1 MLDATRRSRIDALLA
16 QCTDG
21 ARVAAAEPVGG
32 GCISRTL
39 RLALSDG
46 GRAFLKIAESHDPA
60 LLAAEAASLAL
71 LRGTSTVRVP
81 AVLAQQDDMLLLE
94 WLEPGSGDATA
105 WAGLG
110 RELAALHRCSGSW
123 GGVPDNFIGALPQA
137 NGPARD
143 WASFWAERR
152 LQPQLRLAGAR
163 LGVEDRRR
171 FDALLSRLEDLLGPG
186 EAEGPSL
193 LHGDLWSGNVHM
205 LAAGGAALVD
215 PASCY
220 GHREV
225 DLAMAE
231 LFGGFAPA
239 FHAAYQ
245 EAWPLA
251 ADWPRRRAVY
261 QLYYLLVHVNLFG
274 SGYVPRTREALRAAG
289 F

>member
-1 MLDATRRSRIDALLA
+1 MLDAARRSRIDALLA
-16 QCTDG
+16 RCTDG
-21 ARVAAAEPVGG
+21 ARMMVADPVGG

-39 RLALSDG
+39 RLTLADG
-46 GRAFLKIAESHDPA
+46 GRVFLKIAESHDPA
-60 LLAAEAASLAL
+60 LLAAEAASLEL
-71 LRGTSTVRVP
+71 LRATGTVRVP
-81 AVLAQQDDMLLLE
+81 AVLAQQDDLLLLE
-94 WLEPGSGDATA
+94 WLEPGTGDPAA

-110 RELAALHRCSGSW
+110 RALAALHRSRGAW
-123 GGVPDNFIGALPQA
+123 GGVPDNFIGALPQSNA
-137 NGPARD
+137 PAED
-143 WASFWAERR
+143 WASFWAARR
-152 LQPQLRLAGAR
+152 LEPQLRLAGAH
-163 LGVEDRRR
+163 LGPEDRRR
-171 FDALLSRLEDLLGPG
+171 FAALLPRLPDLLGVG

-193 LHGDLWSGNVHM
+193 LHGDLWSGNVHL
-205 LAAGGAALVD
+205 LASGGAALVD

-239 FHAAYQ
+239 FRAAYE

-274 SGYVPRTREALRAAG
+274 SGYLTRTRETLRAAG